1 MPFQPLHFNKTMSN
15 NTDSDR
21 YPPITDERIVKV
33 GFYIASFIFGFG
45 GNSLVITVMS
55 RKKQKRSIPRLFVVN
70 LAISDLSFIT
80 VFVPINIYSYIS
92 TIYQNSYY
100 CRLLIP
106 LVTTIY
112 FVSIFTIASMAVH
125 RCRLITNPYRPKMR
139 VRNAYIWI
147 AAIWFSSLIIV
158 LPLSVVSETN
168 NGICYENW
176 PSINHRKAY
185 TFALCILQFV
195 IPLLIIGVAY
205 ARIGIYLSRS
215 AVPQSSLPALK
226 RRKENIQ
233 VIKTLAMIVILFVIC
248 LLPGQIAWLLLD
260 FGGQKEFEI
269 AKVIFKF
276 EDILDILHAC
286 VNPIVYGLSNKHFRR
301 ECIQHLFDCFTCGSK

>member
-21 YPPITDERIVKV
+21 YPPSTEKGNVKL
-33 GFYIASFIFGFG
+33 GFYIASLILGFG

-55 RKKQKRSIPRLFVVN
+55 RKKQKRSIPRLFILN
-70 LAISDLSFIT
+70 LAISDLSFIMIAT
-80 VFVPINIYSYIS
+80 PVTIYTYIGK
-92 TIYQNSYY
+92 IYQNSYY
-100 CRLLIP
+100 CRLLTP
-106 LVTTIY
+106 LLTIFY
-112 FVSIFTIASMAVH
+112 FVSIFTILSMAVH

-139 VRNAYIWI
+139 MRNAYIWI

-158 LPLSVVSETN
+158 LPLSVVSEAN

-185 TFALCILQFV
+185 TIALCILQFV

-205 ARIGIYLSRS
+205 ARIGIYLRGS
-215 AVPQSSLPALK
+215 AVPQSSLPAVK

-233 VIKTLAMIVILFVIC
+233 VIKTLAMIVVLFVIC
-248 LLPGQIAWLLLD
+248 VLPGQIAWLLLD

-276 EDILDILHAC
+276 ADILDILHAC

>member
-1 MPFQPLHFNKTMSN
+1 MSN

-21 YPPITDERIVKV
+21 DPPSTDEENVKL
-33 GFYIASFIFGFG
+33 GFYIASLILGFG

-55 RKKQKRSIPRLFVVN
+55 RKKQKRSIPRLFILN
-70 LAISDLSFIT
+70 LAISDLSFIMIAT
-80 VFVPINIYSYIS
+80 PTNIYSYIS
-92 TIYQNSYY
+92 TIYQTTYY

-112 FVSIFTIASMAVH
+112 FVSIFTILSMAVH

-139 VRNAYIWI
+139 MRNAYIWI

-158 LPLSVVSETN
+158 LPLPVVSEAN

-185 TFALCILQFV
+185 TIALVILQFV

-205 ARIGIYLSRS
+205 ARIGIYLWRS
-215 AVPQSSLPALK
+215 AVPQSSLHALK

-260 FGGQKEFEI
+260 FGGQKKSEI
-269 AKVIFKF
+269 TRTIFKF
-276 EDILDILHAC
+276 ADILDILHPRL
-286 VNPIVYGLSNKHFRR
+286 NPIVYGLPNKQFRR
-301 ECIQHLFDCFTCGSK
+301 ECIQHFFDCFTSGSR

>member
-1 MPFQPLHFNKTMSN
+1 
-15 NTDSDR
+15 
-21 YPPITDERIVKV
+21 
-33 GFYIASFIFGFG
+33 
-45 GNSLVITVMS
+45 
-55 RKKQKRSIPRLFVVN
+55 
-70 LAISDLSFIT
+70 
-80 VFVPINIYSYIS
+80 
-92 TIYQNSYY
+92 
-100 CRLLIP
+100 
-106 LVTTIY
+106 
-112 FVSIFTIASMAVH
+112 MAVH

-139 VRNAYIWI
+139 MRNAYIWI

-158 LPLSVVSETN
+158 LPLSVVSEAN
-168 NGICYENW
+168 NGICDENW

-185 TFALCILQFV
+185 TIALCILQFV

-205 ARIGIYLSRS
+205 ARIGIYLRGS
-215 AVPQSSLPALK
+215 AVPQSSLPAVK

-233 VIKTLAMIVILFVIC
+233 VIKTLAMIVVLFVIC
-248 LLPGQIAWLLLD
+248 VLPGQIAWLLLD

-276 EDILDILHAC
+276 ADILDILHAC

>member
-21 YPPITDERIVKV
+21 YPPSTEKGNVKL
-33 GFYIASFIFGFG
+33 GFYIASLILGFG

-55 RKKQKRSIPRLFVVN
+55 RKKQKRSIPRLFILN
-70 LAISDLSFIT
+70 LAISDLSFIMIAT
-80 VFVPINIYSYIS
+80 PVTIYTYIGK
-92 TIYQNSYY
+92 IYQNSYY
-100 CRLLIP
+100 CRLLTP
-106 LVTTIY
+106 LLTIFY
-112 FVSIFTIASMAVH
+112 FVSIFTILSMAVH

-139 VRNAYIWI
+139 MRNAYIWI

-158 LPLSVVSETN
+158 LPLSVVSEAN

-185 TFALCILQFV
+185 TIALCILQFV
-195 IPLLIIGVAY
+195 IPLLILGVAY
-205 ARIGIYLSRS
+205 ARIGIYLRRS

-260 FGGQKEFEI
+260 FGGQKESEI
-269 AKVIFKF
+269 TQAVFKF
-276 EDILDILHAC
+276 ADILDILHAC

>member
-1 MPFQPLHFNKTMSN
+1 
-15 NTDSDR
+15 
-21 YPPITDERIVKV
+21 
-33 GFYIASFIFGFG
+33 
-45 GNSLVITVMS
+45 
-55 RKKQKRSIPRLFVVN
+55 
-70 LAISDLSFIT
+70 
-80 VFVPINIYSYIS
+80 
-92 TIYQNSYY
+92 
-100 CRLLIP
+100 
-106 LVTTIY
+106 
-112 FVSIFTIASMAVH
+112 MAVH

-139 VRNAYIWI
+139 MRNAYIWI

-158 LPLSVVSETN
+158 LPLSVVSEAN

-185 TFALCILQFV
+185 TIALFILQFV

-205 ARIGIYLSRS
+205 ARIGIYLWRS

-260 FGGQKEFEI
+260 VGGQKESEI
-269 AKVIFKF
+269 TQAVFKF
-276 EDILDILHAC
+276 ADIPDILHAC
-286 VNPIVYGLSNKHFRR
+286 VNPIVYGLSNKSFRK
-301 ECIQHLFDCFTCGSK
+301 ECIQHFFDCFTCDSK

>member
-1 MPFQPLHFNKTMSN
+1 M
-15 NTDSDR
+15 
-21 YPPITDERIVKV
+21 
-33 GFYIASFIFGFG
+33 
-45 GNSLVITVMS
+45 
-55 RKKQKRSIPRLFVVN
+55 
-70 LAISDLSFIT
+70 
-80 VFVPINIYSYIS
+80 
-92 TIYQNSYY
+92 
-100 CRLLIP
+100 
-106 LVTTIY
+106 
-112 FVSIFTIASMAVH
+112 
-125 RCRLITNPYRPKMR
+125 
-139 VRNAYIWI
+139 RNAYIWI

-185 TFALCILQFV
+185 TIALCILQFV
-195 IPLLIIGVAY
+195 MPLLMIGVAY
-205 ARIGIYLSRS
+205 ARIGIYLRRS
-215 AVPQSSLPALK
+215 ANPQSSLPALK

-286 VNPIVYGLSNKHFRR
+286 VNPIVYGL
-301 ECIQHLFDCFTCGSK
+301 